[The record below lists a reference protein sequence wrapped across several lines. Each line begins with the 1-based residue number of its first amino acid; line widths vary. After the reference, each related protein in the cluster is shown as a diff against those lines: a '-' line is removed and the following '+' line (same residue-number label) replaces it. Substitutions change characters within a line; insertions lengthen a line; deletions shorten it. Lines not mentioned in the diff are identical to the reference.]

1 MADQISDQSTT
12 NLCFD
17 IAGGTERGTSHQANQ
32 DTFFISDDQRL
43 LIVTDGYSRSD
54 KTSGAEAGRLAIESI
69 AKQWDSHRAE
79 LLHSAEI
86 QEWLQSSI
94 QIANKILYAELMA
107 KDINAFCATTV
118 AVVSDHGSVQIAH
131 VGDVRAYALKHGEL
145 KALTEEHTFMNLMK
159 KEDPDKFKMITE
171 QKANICYVPH
181 LMKAVGFS
189 EETTADITTV
199 DLVAGDW
206 LLLCTNGLFDYV
218 SDQSIAQTLSAC
230 SCAEEACKILLQAAK
245 EAGAHDDVA
254 LVAARCA

>member
-118 AVVSDHGSVQIAH
+118 AVVSDHGSVQRGAH
-131 VGDVRAYALKHGEL
+131 FYESYEKGGPGQVQNDNRAKSKY
-145 KALTEEHTFMNLMK
+145 
-159 KEDPDKFKMITE
+159 
-171 QKANICYVPH
+171 
-181 LMKAVGFS
+181 
-189 EETTADITTV
+189 
-199 DLVAGDW
+199 
-206 LLLCTNGLFDYV
+206 LLCTASHEGSRV
-218 SDQSIAQTLSAC
+218 
-230 SCAEEACKILLQAAK
+230 
-245 EAGAHDDVA
+245 
-254 LVAARCA
+254 